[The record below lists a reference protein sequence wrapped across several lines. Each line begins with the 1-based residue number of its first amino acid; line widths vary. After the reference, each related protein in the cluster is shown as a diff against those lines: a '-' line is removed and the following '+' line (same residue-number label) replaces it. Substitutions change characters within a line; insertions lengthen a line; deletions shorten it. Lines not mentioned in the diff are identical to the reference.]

1 MVWGFFSLSALPNQL
16 FPGSGRWMLVSGL
29 GWFVCQNLSALLL
42 LQWEQCKGFQVEIWL
57 GFLLREL
64 VGRVPGRSVPP
75 GRTTCPV
82 SPLGV
87 RNTEPGAPN
96 STWLCFHAQSSTLRK
111 LFQLSC
117 LNGALGI
124 SSQSWGN
131 HQEKVLLLPRPHL
144 EQKQILFP
152 EGCFTSSS
160 HRALGAQAVEDQQ
173 MLAEQLSCSSST
185 PVEWWGEAVGTA
197 GKIPQLHLAMG
208 SGWGFVCCW
217 EGLNWESDGSSMGWH
232 SLM

>member
-1 MVWGFFSLSALPNQL
+1 MWEYLILLLDSQKLGLGFFFPQCFYPISFSLAVEDGCWSQGLAGL
-16 FPGSGRWMLVSGL
+16 F
-29 GWFVCQNLSALLL
+29 CQNLCALLL

-117 LNGALGI
+117 LNGALGV

-160 HRALGAQAVEDQQ
+160 HRAPGAQAVEDQQ

-197 GKIPQLHLAMG
+197 GENPPPSLAMG
-208 SGWGFVCCW
+208 ILFAAGRI
-217 EGLNWESDGSSMGWH
+217 
-232 SLM
+232 